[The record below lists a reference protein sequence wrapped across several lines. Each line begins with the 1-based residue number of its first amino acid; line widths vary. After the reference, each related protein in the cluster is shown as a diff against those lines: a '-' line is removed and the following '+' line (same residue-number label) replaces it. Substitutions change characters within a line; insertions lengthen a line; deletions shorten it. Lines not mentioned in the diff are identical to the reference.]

1 MDIDTQEKIDVMMQ
15 AWFPKEEY
23 RINYKH
29 IQATKKMSI
38 CAELIKKQT
47 ELFGV
52 LSYNDYA

>member
-1 MDIDTQEKIDVMMQ
+1 MDIDTQEKIDLMMQ
-15 AWFPKEEY
+15 ACFPKEEY
-23 RINYKH
+23 WINYKH

-38 CAELIKKQT
+38 CADLIEKRR